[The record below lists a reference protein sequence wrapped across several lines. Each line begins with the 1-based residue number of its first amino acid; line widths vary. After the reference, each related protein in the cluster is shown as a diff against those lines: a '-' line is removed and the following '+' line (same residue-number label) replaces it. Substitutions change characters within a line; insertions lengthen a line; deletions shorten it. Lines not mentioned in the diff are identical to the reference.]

1 MNKQQRVRKGQW
13 MKNRCENRNTRK
25 VRIYQSTQKAYEQN
39 KKATVNKII
48 NGNFSLNHTEQ
59 TFPDIE
65 QVEKVYVDRL
75 ENGNTIN
82 SSYVKYPEIQH
93 NTCYGKFTTEEVKL
107 NLQELKRNSVA
118 GIDGVTT
125 ADLRGV
131 PVGHITAIMN
141 YWQGWIIP
149 SEAEELHYYQR
160 KTKI

>member
-1 MNKQQRVRKGQW
+1 MNKQRRVKKGQW

-48 NGNFSLNHTEQ
+48 NGNFSLSHTEQ

-93 NTCYGKFTTEEVKL
+93 NTCYGKFMTEEVKL